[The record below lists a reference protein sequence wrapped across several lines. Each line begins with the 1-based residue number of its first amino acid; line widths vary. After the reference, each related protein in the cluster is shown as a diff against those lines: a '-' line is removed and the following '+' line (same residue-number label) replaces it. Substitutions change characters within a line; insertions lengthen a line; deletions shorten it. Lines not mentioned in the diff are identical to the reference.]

1 MDFTQPPFSI
11 LGYPFP
17 FAMWT
22 SHKSGPCADAPPHD
36 LPLGDLEG
44 ESQVGDADVAG
55 VVEEDVLGLAVAV
68 HDAVRVEVVQPQQHL
83 RSVELGPGTK
93 KHEMLT

>member
-1 MDFTQPPFSI
+1 MELTQPPLLL
-11 LGYPFP
+11 LGYPSTNECGRP
-17 FAMWT
+17 IRMVR
-22 SHKSGPCADAPPHD
+22 PCADAPPYD

-83 RSVELGPGTK
+83 RSVELGPG
-93 KHEMLT
+93 

>member
-1 MDFTQPPFSI
+1 MDYTQPPFSI
-11 LGYPFP
+11 LGTASPL
-17 FAMWT
+17 ALWWT
-22 SHKSGPCADAPPHD
+22 SYESGPCADAPPYD

-83 RSVELGPGTK
+83 RSVELGPARNMGC
-93 KHEMLT
+93 